1 MELHNIKKLLEK
13 YLDGQTTI
21 QEEKELKQYFS
32 SESIAPELMPYQ
44 DMFRYFSKERHVETE
59 REFTIKQKSTKK
71 WLWMAASVVVLLGVS
86 LTFLKQPVQPVQP
99 DDLGTFDNP
108 EIAFE
113 ETQKVLQLVAENLNR
128 GKQKIEYIQ
137 EYENIKN
144 TIFKN

>member
-1 MELHNIKKLLEK
+1 
-13 YLDGQTTI
+13 
-21 QEEKELKQYFS
+21 
-32 SESIAPELMPYQ
+32 MPYQ

-86 LTFLKQPVQPVQP
+86 LTFLKQPVQP

>member
-1 MELHNIKKLLEK
+1 
-13 YLDGQTTI
+13 DGQTTI
-21 QEEKELKQYFS
+21 KEEKELKQYFS

-86 LTFLKQPVQPVQP
+86 LTFLKQPVQP

>member
-86 LTFLKQPVQPVQP
+86 LTFLKQPVQP

-113 ETQKVLQLVAENLNR
+113 ETQKVLQLVAENINR

>member
-86 LTFLKQPVQPVQP
+86 LTFLKQPVQP